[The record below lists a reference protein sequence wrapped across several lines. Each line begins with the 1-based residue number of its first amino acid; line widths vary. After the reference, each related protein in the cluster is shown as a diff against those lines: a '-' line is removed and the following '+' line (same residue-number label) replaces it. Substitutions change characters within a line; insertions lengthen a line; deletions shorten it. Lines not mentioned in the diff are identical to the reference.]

1 MEGKNKMTEKKVINQ
16 FDGSLL
22 PMVLVVVIAIAIYAM
37 LGSPVSVGI
46 TSLSNTTGHTGL
58 NGTLTGGYTGWSE
71 ATTAAYKNSATL
83 ATLAYWL
90 IPLIV
95 ILILV
100 RKVT

>member
-1 MEGKNKMTEKKVINQ
+1 MAEKKSTNR

-22 PMVLVVVIAIAIYAM
+22 PMVLVVVIAIAIFAQ

-46 TSLSNTTGHTGL
+46 TTLSNTTGHTGL
-58 NGTLTGGYTGWSE
+58 NGTLTGGYTGWSPG
-71 ATTAAYKNSATL
+71 TTAAYTNSATL